1 MTFLWISAVKGF
13 GKLKFVFVN
22 EIILEGLWM
31 NWIIKKLGK
40 AHWKVTKKSKK
51 VTIFLSSI
59 SSRKILR
66 GNLNEAISANEILVL
81 LWYTEKG
88 DSSGNAV
95 FTETFI

>member
-31 NWIIKKLGK
+31 NWIIKKIGK
-40 AHWKVTKKSKK
+40 AHWKVTKKF
-51 VTIFLSSI
+51 IFLSSI